1 LAARRASDGDDSGNE
16 LWISPRRCRRGV
28 LPPEAGKKS
37 GVSERKACGRAAED
51 DGAPR
56 TVRGDELGKC
66 SGEDEP
72 GTGGVLEEGQ

>member
-1 LAARRASDGDDSGNE
+1 
-16 LWISPRRCRRGV
+16 V